1 MQKRERIISNP
12 KTNVKMA
19 TRQEYKL
26 GIDVISPAP
35 SGTGGDLIQDNFK
48 TIADLIEGQ
57 NTAIADK
64 ASASHTHSTSN
75 ITGLDTALNGK
86 AAASHTHSISNIT
99 GLDTALSGK
108 APASHSHSYN
118 DLSDK
123 PTIPAAY
130 TLPTA
135 STSELGGVKVDGST
149 ITINNNGVISAS
161 GSGSGSVTVDT
172 SLSDSSTNPVQ
183 NKVITTALN
192 AKASTSHMHSTSD
205 ISGLDTAL
213 SNKAASNHTHT
224 TSDIANF
231 PTLATV
237 ATSGSYNDLKNKPT
251 IPAAYTLPTAST
263 SQLGG
268 VKVDGSTITIS
279 NGVISASGSGSGSST
294 LMGLSDV
301 KLTNPSSGQIL
312 KYNGSKW
319 VNGSPSSGGSDGTQ
333 LYGSPQA
340 LITKAYVGPSS
351 DIINNDNRGYLSV
364 DLQAERTDS
373 SNYAKGD
380 YSFLHGR
387 NSGISAQDGYAFGSG
402 TDFDV
407 VGAIQTN
414 QNKAGSHGW
423 QGHTGVLGLSFAP
436 SGSLDAEIF
445 ALDTGAIALFDVDV
459 IAVSNGLLTLYKL
472 ALSVYQGSLAFSYNW
487 FTPICQ
493 WTPYF
498 YLSNNKLYLTG
509 GNSDVVQVGIR
520 YTILGSAESNGAS
533 SSGGAA

>member
-1 MQKRERIISNP
+1 
-12 KTNVKMA
+12 MA

-64 ASASHTHSTSN
+64 ASASHTHSTSDVS
-75 ITGLDTALNGK
+75 GLE
-86 AAASHTHSISNIT
+86 
-99 GLDTALSGK
+99 TALSGK
-108 APASHSHSYN
+108 ASASHTHTTSDISNFPTLATVATSGSYN
-118 DLSDK
+118 DLKNK
-123 PTIPAAY
+123 PTIPEAY
-130 TLPTA
+130 SLPTA
-135 STSELGGVKVDGST
+135 STSQLGGVKVDGST
-149 ITINNNGVISAS
+149 ITINNGVISAPDS
-161 GSGSGSVTVDT
+161 GGASITVDS
-172 SLSDSSTNPVQ
+172 SLSNSSTNPVQ
-183 NKVITTALN
+183 NKVVTTALN
-192 AKASTSHMHSTSD
+192 GKASTSHTHSTSD

-213 SNKAASNHTHT
+213 SGKAASNHTHT

-251 IPAAYTLPTAST
+251 IPEAYSLPTAST

-301 KLTNPSSGQIL
+301 NLTNPSSGQIL

-319 VNGSPSSGGSDGTQ
+319 VNDAPSSAGSSGTQ

-340 LITKAYVGPSS
+340 VITKAYIGSSS
-351 DIINNDNRGYLSV
+351 DVVNNDDRGYLSV
-364 DLQAERTDS
+364 DFQAERTDS
-373 SNYAKGD
+373 SNFAKGD

-387 NSGISAQDGYAFGSG
+387 NSGVSAQDGYAFGSG

-407 VGAIQTN
+407 AGAIQTN
-414 QNKAGSHGW
+414 QNKAGVHGW

-436 SGSLDAEIF
+436 GGSLNAEIF
-445 ALDTGAIALFDVDV
+445 ALDTGAIALCDIDV
-459 IAVSNGLLTLYKL
+459 IAVSDGQLTLYKL
-472 ALSVYQGSLAFSYNW
+472 ALSVYQGALAVSYNH

-493 WTPYF
+493 WTPNF
-498 YLSNNKLYLTG
+498 YLSDNKLYLTG
-509 GNSDVVQVGIR
+509 GNADVVQVGIR
-520 YTILGSAESNGAS
+520 YTILGAATGSAS